1 MKLLT
6 LAAVTM
12 LGAGCVDAVSADQE
26 IFFLTEVDDRV
37 LPVALSTGNDFFV
50 YATRGELAVPKSRSH
65 CPYII
70 RYERPSEI
78 GDVEGTRST
87 CEVDAAGGVTFD
99 LDLGGNPKPV
109 GSHRY
114 RFQRK

>member
-1 MKLLT
+1 MRILT

-12 LGAGCVDAVSADQE
+12 LGAGCVDAVSSDQE
-26 IFFLTEVDDRV
+26 IFVLTEVDDKL
-37 LPVALSTGNDFFV
+37 LPVALSTGDNFFV

-65 CPYII
+65 CPFII
-70 RYERPSEI
+70 RYERPGQI
-78 GDVEGTRST
+78 GDVDGTRSS
-87 CEVDAAGGVTFD
+87 CDVDAAGSVTFD

-114 RFQRK
+114 RFERM